1 LGVRGALRQHVW
13 VRPGTSTINPTPDG
27 SPRISLTPDGYRR
40 ITFGALLSLCGIIVT
55 GAAVRLTGSGLGC
68 RDWPACDHDRLV
80 APLQLHPMIE
90 QVNRYLTG
98 IVSIAVILA
107 VLGSMVRVPRRAD
120 LTRWSWLLVAGVV
133 AQIILGAVVTLS
145 DLAYSVVAVHFLV
158 SMALVWAATV
168 LHHRAARP
176 DDEQGGR
183 RRWPMPT
190 RLLVAASMLVL
201 LTGPVVTSASPHAG
215 DRHVKRLPVELA
227 WAARVHSGTVWLFLG
242 VLVWFALGVRRDG
255 DAAAMRRVTD
265 LLTAAIVQGAI
276 GYIQYFTRVPP
287 LLVGLHVAGAT
298 LVWVLV
304 LRVALNSSVAAP
316 EDRLVTAP
324 AGAAT

>member
-1 LGVRGALRQHVW
+1 LRVRGALRQHVW
-13 VRPGTSTINPTPDG
+13 VRPGTSTFH
-27 SPRISLTPDGYRR
+27 LTPDGYRR
-40 ITFGALLSLCGIIVT
+40 ITFAALLSLCGIIVT

-68 RDWPACDHDRLV
+68 TDWPACDHNRLV

-90 QVNRYLTG
+90 QLNRYLTG

-133 AQIILGAVVTLS
+133 AQIIIGAVVTKS

-168 LHHRAARP
+168 LNHRAARP
-176 DDEQGGR
+176 DDEPVGR
-183 RRWPMPT
+183 RRWPAPT
-190 RLLVAASMLVL
+190 RLLVAAATLVL
-201 LTGPVVTSASPHAG
+201 LTGPIVTSAGPHAG
-215 DRHVKRLPVELA
+215 DRHVKRLPVDLT

-242 VLVWFALGVRRDG
+242 VLVWFALGVRRGG

-276 GYIQYFTRVPP
+276 GYIQYFTGVPP
-287 LLVGLHVAGAT
+287 LLVGVHVAGAT

-304 LRVALNSSVAAP
+304 LRIGLSSSVPARDHQP
-316 EDRLVTAP
+316 ETAP

>member
-13 VRPGTSTINPTPDG
+13 VRPGTNTINRTRDG
-27 SPRISLTPDGYRR
+27 SRRINLTPDGYRR
-40 ITFGALLSLCGIIVT
+40 ITFAALLSLCGIIIT

-68 RDWPACDHDRLV
+68 TDWPACDHNRLV
-80 APLQLHPMIE
+80 APLKLQPMIE

-133 AQIILGAVVTLS
+133 AQIVVGGVVTLS
-145 DLAYSVVAVHFLV
+145 KLAYSVVAVHFLL
-158 SMALVWAATV
+158 SMALVWGATV
-168 LHHRAARP
+168 LNDRAGRP
-176 DDEQGGR
+176 DDEVR
-183 RRWPMPT
+183 PRRWPMPS
-190 RLLVAASMLVL
+190 RLLIAAVMLVL
-201 LTGPVVTSASPHAG
+201 LTGPVVTSAGPHAG
-215 DRHVKRLPVELA
+215 DAHVKRLPLDLE
-227 WAARVHSGTVWLFLG
+227 WAARFHSGTVWLFLG
-242 VLVWFALGVRRDG
+242 VLVWFALGVRRDA

-276 GYIQYFTRVPP
+276 GYIQYFTGVPA

-298 LVWVLV
+298 LVWVLA
-304 LRVALNSSVAAP
+304 LRVALSSSVPAPAAP
-316 EDRLVTAP
+316 LDVAR